1 MHAIPED
8 SQPADTPGSLC
19 AGNHDLN
26 ASGAGGAPVAT
37 WLARVVVHGSPTA
50 KGVCAGDERRRS
62 DAELR
67 VEGVAQPIA
76 E

>member
-26 ASGAGGAPVAT
+26 ASGAGGGPVAT
-37 WLARVVVHGSPTA
+37 WMARVVIQRLTHGQT
-50 KGVCAGDERRRS
+50 R
-62 DAELR
+62 LR
-67 VEGVAQPIA
+67 GR
-76 E
+76 

>member
-37 WLARVVVHGSPTA
+37 WLARVVAHGSPTA
-50 KGVCAGDERRRS
+50 KRR
-62 DAELR
+62 LR
-67 VEGVAQPIA
+67 GR
-76 E
+76 